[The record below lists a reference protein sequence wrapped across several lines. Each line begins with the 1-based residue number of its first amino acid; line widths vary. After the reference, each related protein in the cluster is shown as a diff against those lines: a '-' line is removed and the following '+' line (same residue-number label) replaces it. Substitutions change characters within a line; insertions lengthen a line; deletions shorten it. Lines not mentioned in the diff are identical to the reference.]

1 MVLLV
6 QRSPTIY
13 FQGFVLAAVL
23 DNRYSAAYKIITT
36 IIITITIIIVIT
48 KNNDNN
54 NDKYFYSTISMALC
68 KTLRGTSSLSILIR
82 ED

>member
-23 DNRYSAAYKIITT
+23 DNGYSAAYKIITT

-54 NDKYFYSTISMALC
+54 EIFL
-68 KTLRGTSSLSILIR
+68 
-82 ED
+82 

>member
-1 MVLLV
+1 MVVLV

-13 FQGFVLAAVL
+13 FQGFILAAVL
-23 DNRYSAAYKIITT
+23 DNGYSAAYKIITT
-36 IIITITIIIVIT
+36 IIITMTIIIVIT

-68 KTLRGTSSLSILIR
+68 KTLRETSSLSILIR

>member
-23 DNRYSAAYKIITT
+23 DNGYSAAYKIITT
-36 IIITITIIIVIT
+36 TIIITITITIIIVIT
-48 KNNDNN
+48 KNNDNDYN
-54 NDKYFYSTISMALC
+54 EIFL
-68 KTLRGTSSLSILIR
+68 
-82 ED
+82 

>member
-23 DNRYSAAYKIITT
+23 DNGYSAAYKIITT
-36 IIITITIIIVIT
+36 IIIITITIIIVIT
-48 KNNDNN
+48 KNNDNDDN
-54 NDKYFYSTISMALC
+54 EIFL
-68 KTLRGTSSLSILIR
+68 
-82 ED
+82 

>member
-13 FQGFVLAAVL
+13 FQGFVLATVL
-23 DNRYSAAYKIITT
+23 DNGYSAAYKIITT

-48 KNNDNN
+48 KNNDNDN
-54 NDKYFYSTISMALC
+54 NEIFL
-68 KTLRGTSSLSILIR
+68 
-82 ED
+82 

>member
-13 FQGFVLAAVL
+13 FQGFVLVAVL
-23 DNRYSAAYKIITT
+23 DNGYSAAYKIITT

-48 KNNDNN
+48 KNNDNDN
-54 NDKYFYSTISMALC
+54 NEIFL
-68 KTLRGTSSLSILIR
+68 
-82 ED
+82 

>member
-23 DNRYSAAYKIITT
+23 DNGYSAAYKIITT
-36 IIITITIIIVIT
+36 IIITITIIVIT
-48 KNNDNN
+48 KNNDKDNN
-54 NDKYFYSTISMALC
+54 EIFL
-68 KTLRGTSSLSILIR
+68 
-82 ED
+82 

>member
-13 FQGFVLAAVL
+13 FQGFVLATVL
-23 DNRYSAAYKIITT
+23 DNGYSAAYKIITT

-48 KNNDNN
+48 KNNDNDN
-54 NDKYFYSTISMALC
+54 KEIFL
-68 KTLRGTSSLSILIR
+68 
-82 ED
+82 

>member
-23 DNRYSAAYKIITT
+23 DNGYSTAYKIITT

-48 KNNDNN
+48 KNNDNDN
-54 NDKYFYSTISMALC
+54 NEIFL
-68 KTLRGTSSLSILIR
+68 
-82 ED
+82 

>member
-23 DNRYSAAYKIITT
+23 DNGYSAAYKIITT
-36 IIITITIIIVIT
+36 IIIVIT
-48 KNNDNN
+48 KNNDNDN
-54 NDKYFYSTISMALC
+54 NEIFL
-68 KTLRGTSSLSILIR
+68 
-82 ED
+82 

>member
-23 DNRYSAAYKIITT
+23 DNGYSAAYKIITT
-36 IIITITIIIVIT
+36 IIITITITIIIVIT
-48 KNNDNN
+48 KNNDNDN
-54 NDKYFYSTISMALC
+54 NEIFL
-68 KTLRGTSSLSILIR
+68 
-82 ED
+82 

>member
-23 DNRYSAAYKIITT
+23 DNGYSAAYKIITT
-36 IIITITIIIVIT
+36 IIITIIIVIT
-48 KNNDNN
+48 KNNDNDN
-54 NDKYFYSTISMALC
+54 NEIFL
-68 KTLRGTSSLSILIR
+68 
-82 ED
+82 

>member
-23 DNRYSAAYKIITT
+23 DNGYSAAYKIITT
-36 IIITITIIIVIT
+36 IIITITIVIT
-48 KNNDNN
+48 KNNDNDN
-54 NDKYFYSTISMALC
+54 KEIFL
-68 KTLRGTSSLSILIR
+68 
-82 ED
+82 

>member
-23 DNRYSAAYKIITT
+23 DNGYSAAYKIITT
-36 IIITITIIIVIT
+36 IIIITITITIVIT
-48 KNNDNN
+48 KNNDNDN
-54 NDKYFYSTISMALC
+54 NEIFL
-68 KTLRGTSSLSILIR
+68 
-82 ED
+82 

>member
-23 DNRYSAAYKIITT
+23 DNGYSAAYKIITT
-36 IIITITIIIVIT
+36 IIIITITIIIVIT
-48 KNNDNN
+48 KNNDNDN
-54 NDKYFYSTISMALC
+54 NEIFL
-68 KTLRGTSSLSILIR
+68 
-82 ED
+82 

>member
-13 FQGFVLAAVL
+13 FQGFVLVAVL
-23 DNRYSAAYKIITT
+23 DNGYSAAYKIITI

-48 KNNDNN
+48 KNNDNDN
-54 NDKYFYSTISMALC
+54 NEIFL
-68 KTLRGTSSLSILIR
+68 
-82 ED
+82 

>member
-23 DNRYSAAYKIITT
+23 DNGYSAAYKIITT
-36 IIITITIIIVIT
+36 IVITITITIVIT
-48 KNNDNN
+48 KNNDNDN
-54 NDKYFYSTISMALC
+54 KEIFL
-68 KTLRGTSSLSILIR
+68 
-82 ED
+82 

>member
-23 DNRYSAAYKIITT
+23 DNGYSAAYKIITT
-36 IIITITIIIVIT
+36 IIITIIIVIT
-48 KNNDNN
+48 KNNDNDN
-54 NDKYFYSTISMALC
+54 KEIFL
-68 KTLRGTSSLSILIR
+68 
-82 ED
+82 

>member
-23 DNRYSAAYKIITT
+23 DNGYSAAYKIITT
-36 IIITITIIIVIT
+36 IIITITITIVIT
-48 KNNDNN
+48 KNNDYDN
-54 NDKYFYSTISMALC
+54 KEIFL
-68 KTLRGTSSLSILIR
+68 
-82 ED
+82 

>member
-13 FQGFVLAAVL
+13 FQGFVSATVL
-23 DNRYSAAYKIITT
+23 DNGYSAAYKIITT

-48 KNNDNN
+48 KNNDNDN
-54 NDKYFYSTISMALC
+54 NEIFL
-68 KTLRGTSSLSILIR
+68 
-82 ED
+82 

>member
-23 DNRYSAAYKIITT
+23 DNGYSAAYKIITI
-36 IIITITIIIVIT
+36 IIITITIILVIT
-48 KNNDNN
+48 KNNDNDN
-54 NDKYFYSTISMALC
+54 NEIFL
-68 KTLRGTSSLSILIR
+68 
-82 ED
+82 

>member
-23 DNRYSAAYKIITT
+23 DNGYSVAYKIITT
-36 IIITITIIIVIT
+36 IIIITITIIIVIT
-48 KNNDNN
+48 KNNDNDN
-54 NDKYFYSTISMALC
+54 NEIFL
-68 KTLRGTSSLSILIR
+68 
-82 ED
+82 

>member
-23 DNRYSAAYKIITT
+23 DNGYSAAYKIITT
-36 IIITITIIIVIT
+36 IIITITIVIT
-48 KNNDNN
+48 KNNDNDN
-54 NDKYFYSTISMALC
+54 NEIFL
-68 KTLRGTSSLSILIR
+68 
-82 ED
+82 